1 MKLKISANAARERIT
16 DMIVSGN
23 ILLEK
28 VTGEYFDAKKSGAFD
43 EKEDIPQWKDQH
55 VDWLHKCLAVLQDIF
70 PTPREAIGLKNTQA
84 QTSFQSGVNIKWS
97 ALANDF
103 KAKLSA
109 LDGILKSVDKYSV
122 EMTHE
127 LFIEDI
133 DSFAKARDINPRQV
147 KQLLPLKLL
156 QDQVQ
161 TFFEEIIGEQFHK
174 QDSEGKASD
183 SLTIHVKVGGDRLK
197 ASLLL
202 KGSGIKGKLTINKC
216 GKSGLQIEKLVE
228 APADLYVVQHVDG
241 IDERVIT
248 KLRGKIAL
256 MNSQGKKCRM
266 CIVDGT
272 DTARI
277 LLAYGKIQHQPK

>member
-1 MKLKISANAARERIT
+1 MKLKISANAARERIA

-84 QTSFQSGVNIKWS
+84 PTSFQSGVNIKWS

-147 KQLLPLKLL
+147 KQLLPLK
-156 QDQVQ
+156 
-161 TFFEEIIGEQFHK
+161 
-174 QDSEGKASD
+174 
-183 SLTIHVKVGGDRLK
+183 
-197 ASLLL
+197 
-202 KGSGIKGKLTINKC
+202 
-216 GKSGLQIEKLVE
+216 
-228 APADLYVVQHVDG
+228 
-241 IDERVIT
+241 
-248 KLRGKIAL
+248 
-256 MNSQGKKCRM
+256 
-266 CIVDGT
+266 
-272 DTARI
+272 
-277 LLAYGKIQHQPK
+277 